1 MPKTPKL
8 AGASNYF
15 KQKKRHLY
23 FTFYEVF
30 QLSKNFLLLNLEL
43 VICHEENTTS
53 WKISESQ
60 KMVYWLLTFATGF
73 YGIRSL

>member
-1 MPKTPKL
+1 MPKL
-8 AGASNYF
+8 AGASNYLSN
-15 KQKKRHLY
+15 KKRRQY
-23 FTFYEVF
+23 FTFYKVF
-30 QLSKNFLLLNLEL
+30 QLSKNFLLSNLES
-43 VICHEENTTS
+43 VICHEENTSS